1 MRMGGFFM
9 NERDKVT
16 NELDDLLENPFGNI
30 TVDTQELQIQDNQHD
45 SKDLLD
51 QIGGE
56 KPKRLIDTLPETDQ
70 RRAIQLAEQIDPFN
84 QSSITLYGT
93 QAQAKL
99 SNFSSSMLDH
109 VKSGNIGEI
118 GEIISD
124 LMKKLD
130 QVNPDELQV
139 EKRGFISRMFGK
151 VSRSVNEILTKYQKT
166 GAQIDRITVRLEH
179 CKNSLISD
187 NTLLEQL
194 YNKNKEYFQALNIYI
209 AAGEVKLEEI
219 RTTHIPE
226 LQRKAQATDDQMAY
240 QEVNDMIQFAD
251 RLEKRLHD
259 LKLSRQITIQSAPQI
274 RMIQNT
280 NQTLVEK
287 IQTSVTTAIPLWKN
301 QIAIALTLLRQRKA
315 VEAQKQVSQTTNDL
329 LLKNAD
335 LLKTNS
341 IEVAKENE
349 RGIVDIETLKKTQEN
364 LVSTLEETLRI
375 QAEGRAKRHQA
386 EQELLSME
394 DQLKQ
399 KLLEIRG

>member
-1 MRMGGFFM
+1 MVEKEKLTG
-9 NERDKVT
+9 DI
-16 NELDDLLENPFGNI
+16 DDLLANPFGDLSKESAENK
-30 TVDTQELQIQDNQHD
+30 QELQEAGKQMGM
-45 SKDLLD
+45 DLFNKV
-51 QIGGE
+51 GE
-56 KPKRLIDTLPETDQ
+56 TKPKKLIETLPDEDKQ
-70 RRAIQLAEQIDPFN
+70 RAYQLANQIDPKN
-84 QSSITLYGT
+84 QTSISLYGT
-93 QAQAKL
+93 QAQSKL
-99 SNFSSSMLDH
+99 MNFSSTMLDH

-118 GEIISD
+118 GEIITD

-139 EKRGFISRMFGK
+139 EKRNIFSRMFGK
-151 VSRSVNEILTKYQKT
+151 MSRSVNEILARYQKT

-179 CKNSLISD
+179 CKNTLIKD
-187 NTLLEQL
+187 NTLLDQMYE
-194 YNKNKEYFQALNIYI
+194 KNKEYFQALNIYI
-209 AAGEVKLEEI
+209 AAGEVKLEELH
-219 RTTHIPE
+219 TKLIPE
-226 LQRKAQATDDQMAY
+226 LKRKAEQSGDQMAY

-280 NQTLVEK
+280 NQTLMEK
-287 IQTSVTTAIPLWKN
+287 IQTSITTAIPLWKN
-301 QIAIALTLLRQRKA
+301 QIAIALTLLRQQKA

-329 LLKNAD
+329 LLKNSEM
-335 LLKTNS
+335 LKTNS

-386 EQELLSME
+386 EQELVSME
-394 DQLKQ
+394 EQLKQ
-399 KLLEIRG
+399 KLLEIRGN